1 MDEFA
6 LCWNNFADNIASG
19 FQKLYD
25 LGDLVDVTIACDG
38 KLLKAHKIVLAICS
52 PYFQEMFMSN
62 PCKHPI
68 IVLKDVSVNVMQEL
82 LQFMYQGE
90 VNVKHSELQCF
101 MKIAETLQI
110 KGLTASHKNERSPT
124 PSSGL
129 TPAPA
134 HRASSTSQLDPSKLN
149 SYLAAAAKESL
160 KRAAESTPEAFPGL
174 HYPIKKSIKRSTDS
188 IDQDSNSDCMDNLS
202 SDEAFI
208 PASPQI
214 SMIEQSPSAVAPSA
228 RQFDLSNVK
237 REAGGDS
244 VSSPQQSP
252 TNLATSAAAMG
263 AAAAAASAAA
273 AMKLGFSSTPTSA
286 SAAAA
291 ALHPMFG
298 GFDHNNSS
306 FSGIAT
312 SLASISGNGSGNNG
326 AVAIAGGTPGG
337 PGGSAGGLKLASM
350 DYSTDYGSDY
360 GKGGIPPGHM
370 DIPAGPSITMLSST
384 SLLHNNCIFNRN
396 NTVAT
401 QQGLKTYWLCKSY
414 RVSMCRARCIT
425 HHGQVI
431 SSTGVHNHQPH
442 MKAPHEFPHQPPQ
455 PPLPPPNLSQPVA
468 PPPQPQEPQSIHPPL
483 NNGAYHEYH
492 PNTHSQPVSNHAVM
506 GPPSHY
512 DPNPFP
518 MHHQP
523 APYPEMPPYHH
534 NPHHHHHHPP
544 HNPYQHPPYVNPP
557 PMPPPQ
563 SPAMILPPSGESHP
577 PQQPQMPAQSGPPPP
592 PLPEPEVPP
601 DIKLTQLEPMVPS
614 SVGSAPAGS
623 SSCIPDEQQHEQLE
637 LKTEQLS

>member
-6 LCWNNFADNIASG
+6 LCWNNFADNIATG
-19 FQKLYD
+19 FQNLYD
-25 LGDLVDVTIACDG
+25 RGDLVDVTIACDG

-52 PYFQEMFMSN
+52 PYFQEMFVSN

-90 VNVKHSELQCF
+90 VNVKHSELQSF

-124 PSSGL
+124 PSVGPS
-129 TPAPA
+129 PAPA

-160 KRAAESTPEAFPGL
+160 KRAAESTPEAYPSI
-174 HYPIKKSIKRSTDS
+174 HYPVKKAIKRSTDS

-214 SMIEQSPSAVAPSA
+214 SMVEQTPSSTASAPA

-237 REAGGDS
+237 REATGGDS
-244 VSSPQQSP
+244 LSSPQQSP
-252 TNLATSAAAMG
+252 TNLATSAAAIG
-263 AAAAAASAAA
+263 AAAAAAI
-273 AMKLGFSSTPTSA
+273 KLGFSSTPTHPS
-286 SAAAA
+286 SAAA

-298 GFDHNNSS
+298 GFDHSNGS

-312 SLASISGNGSGNNG
+312 
-326 AVAIAGGTPGG
+326 T
-337 PGGSAGGLKLASM
+337 LASM
-350 DYSTDYGSDY
+350 SNSGASGVVSASRATSGVSGSTNELKMGSMDYGSDYGSDY
-360 GKGGIPPGHM
+360 GKGVLPPGHM

-425 HHGQVI
+425 HQGQVI
-431 SSTGVHNHQPH
+431 SSTGVHNHPPH
-442 MKAPHEFPHQPPQ
+442 MKGPHEYSHQQPQ
-455 PPLPPPNLSQPVA
+455 LPPP
-468 PPPQPQEPQSIHPPL
+468 PPPPSLGPSHDHSNIPPPL
-483 NNGAYHEYH
+483 NNGNYNEYH
-492 PNTHSQPVSNHAVM
+492 SNSHFHSGPNHAMM
-506 GPPSHY
+506 GPPPHHETNQYQS
-512 DPNPFP
+512 
-518 MHHQP
+518 HHQLP
-523 APYPEMPPYHH
+523 SYPETPGHHHQYHSPHVYQHSSHQQPFTNPPSLSMPP
-534 NPHHHHHHPP
+534 
-544 HNPYQHPPYVNPP
+544 QQTAIGNPP
-557 PMPPPQ
+557 PGDPQ
-563 SPAMILPPSGESHP
+563 PSSSNQHVQSELPST
-577 PQQPQMPAQSGPPPP
+577 AGPPIIDPSNI
-592 PLPEPEVPP
+592 PEPEVPP
-601 DIKLTQLEPMVPS
+601 DIKLIQLQPVVTSDTDSLHVDTTTS
-614 SVGSAPAGS
+614 SVS
-623 SSCIPDEQQHEQLE
+623 IPDEQQLQ